1 MERSR
6 HGSTAGQVRKAIRA
20 DIQTGVFPAG
30 SRLTSEML
38 AERYRVSRTPVR
50 EALIRLEEDGL
61 VCGTPNAGYELRQ
74 PTIAE
79 LCEIYELREALE
91 GLAIERTIRTGVP
104 PELLKELRQACELRR
119 NSSVNGEL
127 EAGDFAFHRA
137 ICRHCGSA
145 ALRGIIDNTLLL
157 STGKLPWQGFIFC
170 CKSHHGKHLRYSA
183 ADRFGTCANDTLCKS
198 NIFIYVPVSQQ
209 TEILK
214 YNTDVPAEF
223 RNLFSL

>member
-157 STGKLPWQGFIFC
+157 STVFAVAPKLF
-170 CKSHHGKHLRYSA
+170 R
-183 ADRFGTCANDTLCKS
+183 ADRGR
-198 NIFIYVPVSQQ
+198 
-209 TEILK
+209 
-214 YNTDVPAEF
+214 TDREHEAIVQAVADGDAKRARRLLTNHIAAARKRLEK
-223 RNLFSL
+223 LAK

>member
-6 HGSTAGQVRKAIRA
+6 HGSTAEQVRKAIRA

-104 PELLKELRQACELRR
+104 PELLKELRR

-157 STGKLPWQGFIFC
+157 STVFAVAPKLF
-170 CKSHHGKHLRYSA
+170 R
-183 ADRFGTCANDTLCKS
+183 ADRGR
-198 NIFIYVPVSQQ
+198 
-209 TEILK
+209 
-214 YNTDVPAEF
+214 TDREHEAIVQAVADGDAKRARRLLTNHIAAARKRLEK
-223 RNLFSL
+223 LAK

>member
-104 PELLKELRQACELRR
+104 PELLKELWKKIAWPCL
-119 NSSVNGEL
+119 
-127 EAGDFAFHRA
+127 A
-137 ICRHCGSA
+137 
-145 ALRGIIDNTLLL
+145 
-157 STGKLPWQGFIFC
+157 
-170 CKSHHGKHLRYSA
+170 
-183 ADRFGTCANDTLCKS
+183 
-198 NIFIYVPVSQQ
+198 
-209 TEILK
+209 
-214 YNTDVPAEF
+214 
-223 RNLFSL
+223 